1 MTTIRNKFDHTGMGM
16 FSKTG
21 RFTSEKF
28 YILRKKDEI
37 LKVKNKTLKVPL
49 FTASTQIVT
58 MPANILER
66 RFERNKPAA
75 QQHCLD

>member
-1 MTTIRNKFDHTGMGM
+1 MKIIKNKFDLTGMGM

-37 LKVKNKTLKVPL
+37 LNVKQKRLKVPL
-49 FTASTQIVT
+49 FTASNQIVT
-58 MPANILER
+58 AEH
-66 RFERNKPAA
+66 A
-75 QQHCLD
+75 